1 MVMPGQFLER
11 PALIPVDA
19 WVLEGVSHRGTR
31 RPPLLILPPSPAE
44 GGSMDHVVGA
54 ELAWAVTREDHPTLR
69 FNHRGIGASQ
79 GEPGDAAA
87 WVEDVR
93 AAMTVAS
100 ENAGGAPVALAAL
113 GASVQTALAAL
124 DAAPERVAGLCLI
137 SPGPLSPDALRHR
150 RLPML
155 MVLGTAEPTQGRLP
169 LATALAEASGRLELV
184 EDADATWTRGLPAL
198 GRIVARWLRSLE
210 PHPTG

>member
-11 PALIPVDA
+11 PALVPVGG
-19 WVLEGVSHRGTR
+19 WVLDAVAHRGRR
-31 RPPLLILPPSPAE
+31 RPPLLILPPSPDE

-69 FNHRGIGASQ
+69 FNHRGVGASQ
-79 GEPGDAAA
+79 GALGDAASR
-87 WVEDVR
+87 VEDVL
-93 AAMTVAS
+93 AAMRVAS
-100 ENAGGAPVALAAL
+100 ENAGGAPVALAAM
-113 GASVQTALAAL
+113 GTSVETALGAL
-124 DAAPERVAGLCLI
+124 DAAPDQVAALCLI
-137 SPGPLSPDALRHR
+137 SPGSLPPDALRHR

-155 MVLGTAEPTQGRLP
+155 MVLGTAEPTKGRLP

-198 GRIVARWLRSLE
+198 GRVVARWLRGIGTDASV
-210 PHPTG
+210 